1 MLRRVFA
8 VIALAVVCLLVAPMT
23 AAFADNCFNASRS
36 DNGLSSNPAD
46 FSAPVFKGGWVWLP
60 SVGVPQASWGKE
72 VPANFQNGKSDWL
85 LGGTPYCDAGG
96 ALNPDGTKR
105 QDTHGVQS
113 GCGGFG

>member
-1 MLRRVFA
+1 MLRRFIA
-8 VIALAVVCLLVAPMT
+8 VAALAVSFLLLAPMT
-23 AAFADNCFNASRS
+23 AAFADNCFNLSRS
-36 DNGLSSNPAD
+36 SGGLSSNPAD
-46 FSAPVFKGGWVWLP
+46 FSQPVIKGGWVWLP

-96 ALNPDGTKR
+96 ATNPDGTPR

-113 GCGGFG
+113 GCGFF